1 MFYLKELVRFS
12 KNNFLGQ
19 TLFSILTISLV
30 VAVSNYK
37 FFEAKISRALPSV
50 QNEYY
55 FNALVDGNLNT
66 NSITRKIK
74 GLPGVKAIEN
84 ISSSKNL
91 NVTNKLKGVLDLD
104 KNEITEVI
112 SMKGLKIILDEKVSE
127 SSTSLIRE
135 YLVRL
140 TGKDNVVLGGI
151 RKKISNQQ
159 SWKEVMNE
167 VKKRPLQFL
176 IVVLSLFWLVA
187 FLSIKKD
194 LKQVSYLI
202 EKFQRKK
209 NVALKMY
216 FTNIFVWTTLGA
228 LISFAFFSPNEVLII
243 VISAMLIASS
253 AWYMLG
259 KLEWQKA

>member
-1 MFYLKELVRFS
+1 MFYLKELARFS
-12 KNNFLGQ
+12 KNNLFGQ
-19 TLFSILTISLV
+19 ILFSILTMTLV
-30 VAVSNYK
+30 VAVSNYNH
-37 FFEAKISRALPSV
+37 FEAKISRALPSM

-55 FNALVDGNLNT
+55 FNALVDGDLNT

-74 GLPGVKAIEN
+74 GLPGVKAIES
-84 ISSSKNL
+84 ISASKNL
-91 NVTNKLKGVLDLD
+91 NVTKQLKDVLDLD

-127 SSTSLIRE
+127 SSTNLIRE

-151 RKKISNQQ
+151 RKKISNHQ
-159 SWKEVMNE
+159 SWKEVMTE
-167 VKKRPLQFL
+167 VKRRPLQVA
-176 IVVLSLFWLVA
+176 IVVLSIFWIVA
-187 FLSIKKD
+187 FVAIRKD

-216 FTNIFVWTTLGA
+216 LTNILIWTLFGIV
-228 LISFAFFSPNEVLII
+228 ISFAFFAPNEILVATICALLIST
-243 VISAMLIASS
+243 SAL
-253 AWYMLG
+253 YTLG